1 MRVRVFG
8 GGRWLLAVAL
18 AGLVV
23 TLAAVALGRAPADV
37 STSASRGRPRGVSVP
52 PRVARP
58 AEARRLAGEA
68 SPARPVD
75 PAGIRD
81 VFRFADGPP
90 PAAHRAP
97 VDARLDG
104 ERAVSPEPPGPRL
117 VGLVRRA
124 GRLMAAL
131 SVDGEVELAGPGD
144 SAAGVT
150 VLSVGEDSV
159 RVRRADGSEHT
170 LLLP

>member
-8 GGRWLLAVAL
+8 GGRWLFAAAL
-18 AGLVV
+18 LGLVV
-23 TLAAVALGRAPADV
+23 TLAAVGPGRAPAPP
-37 STSASRGRPRGVSVP
+37 AAP
-52 PRVARP
+52 PRVAGPIEASRS
-58 AEARRLAGEA
+58 AEASTVG
-68 SPARPVD
+68 PAD

-81 VFRFADGPP
+81 VFRFADE
-90 PAAHRAP
+90 RLP
-97 VDARLDG
+97 VAQ
-104 ERAVSPEPPGPRL
+104 PEPVAARAAAPAPAGPRL

-150 VLSVGEDSV
+150 VLSVGEEGV
-159 RVRRADGSEHT
+159 RVRRADGSEET
-170 LLLP
+170 LALP